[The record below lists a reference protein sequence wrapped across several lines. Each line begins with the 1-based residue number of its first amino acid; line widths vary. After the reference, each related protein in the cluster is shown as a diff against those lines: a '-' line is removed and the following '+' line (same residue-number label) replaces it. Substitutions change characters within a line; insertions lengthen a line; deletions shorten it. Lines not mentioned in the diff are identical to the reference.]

1 MNLRKDLSEKVL
13 IADGAMGTLLYSYG
27 VDRSFEEL
35 NLSHPEDIVAIHK
48 AYIGAGADIIQTNTY
63 GANYIKLARYGLED
77 EVKRINQAA
86 IRLAKEAARGLERI
100 FLGRLAE

>member
-48 AYIGAGADIIQTNTY
+48 AYIGLWGGYYPNEY
-63 GANYIKLARYGLED
+63 VWRKLY
-77 EVKRINQAA
+77 
-86 IRLAKEAARGLERI
+86 
-100 FLGRLAE
+100 